1 MRNRNTTL
9 KLALATLAVAT
20 FGIGQAQA
28 AGGLTQSLGSAGIA
42 AAMQPTAAANL
53 AVGVAGT
60 PSQGEFGDPGNTVMN
75 FNVGAGTQILSVD
88 WDITLTANDPSWLSE
103 MQLVFTDS
111 GISTGVIFT
120 PGLDM
125 DEPGMAHL
133 TGTLDL
139 VAEDL
144 SFAVGSDGVLRLEFV
159 EAFTD
164 DEVTPNGVWN
174 SGTVTFHMM
183 AAAVPEPSS
192 YGLMALGL
200 AALGVVARRRKTAD

>member
-1 MRNRNTTL
+1 MTNRNATF
-9 KLALATLAVAT
+9 KLALATLAMAT

-28 AGGLTQSLGSAGIA
+28 AGGLAQSLGQASMA
-42 AAMQPTAAANL
+42 AAMQPAAAGTLTVN
-53 AVGVAGT
+53 VAGI
-60 PSQGEFGDPGNTVMN
+60 PSQGEFGDAGNTVMN

-111 GISTGVIFT
+111 GIPTGVIFT

-144 SFAVGSDGVLRLEFV
+144 SFAVGADGVLRLEFV

-164 DEVTPNGVWN
+164 DGVNPNGVWN
-174 SGTVTFHMM
+174 SGTLTFHTMT
-183 AAAVPEPSS
+183 AAVPEPSS

-200 AALGVVARRRKTAD
+200 AALGVVARRRKTAA